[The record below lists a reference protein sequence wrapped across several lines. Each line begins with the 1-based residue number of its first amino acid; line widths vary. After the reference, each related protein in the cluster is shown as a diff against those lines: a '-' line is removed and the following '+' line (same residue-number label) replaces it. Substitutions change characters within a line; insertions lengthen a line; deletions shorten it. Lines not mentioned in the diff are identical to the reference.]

1 MRQLRAFAMRLPAD
15 FPHAFAVLQ
24 SGAAPMPGTAAL
36 SLDDTS
42 LVLGLR

>member
-1 MRQLRAFAMRLPAD
+1 MRHLRAFAVRLPAD

-24 SGAAPMPGTAAL
+24 TGSAPLPGSATL
-36 SLDDTS
+36 SMDDTS